1 MVGLQLSVTVP
12 LLHLVPDGE
21 GNFVANPRQTLG
33 PERLSR
39 GVGDLVLAN
48 FYAQIGPSIGLGVAV
63 HRRVEELA
71 GIGLLVT
78 DEKGQTVKWGVEC
91 GSPAQM
97 VKAGW
102 RSSSLKPGDHVI
114 VTVHPLRDGTAGGS
128 FVQVQTADG
137 KVLKAS

>member
-1 MVGLQLSVTVP
+1 MRKHSG
-12 LLHLVPDGE
+12 
-21 GNFVANPRQTLG
+21 TLA
-33 PERLSR
+33 RT
-39 GVGDLVLAN
+39 
-48 FYAQIGPSIGLGVAV
+48 I
-63 HRRVEELA
+63 LA
-71 GIGLLVT
+71 GALLAAAAGAPALAHHSYAMFDAKQNKELSGVVETFKWTNPHSYIEVLVT
-78 DEKGQTVKWGVEC
+78 DDKGQTLKWGVEC

-102 RSSSLKPGDHVI
+102 RSTSLKPGDHVV